1 MNMPLY
7 YHFFYNY
14 LLSELQ
20 PGNRWWAAGWSAGIC
35 PHGQILQD
43 EGNSRRE
50 NKLSSMQ
57 ITGKKPHLCHSWTQG
72 DPPDCMWVERLPE
85 GTREGP
91 PPHSR
96 WCQSTHRLLRWNPS
110 RLRYVASHMGGS
122 WDTPNTDS
130 EPGKARCWT
139 KETWKKCPIQVVQT
153 TTRAQPLKS
162 ACVCLFTHTIFFPSN
177 KHFTC
182 FTSYIF
188 AGLPFWKA
196 IEARTLSWP
205 LV

>member
-1 MNMPLY
+1 M
-7 YHFFYNY
+7 
-14 LLSELQ
+14 SWSQETDEQ
-20 PGNRWWAAGWSAGIC
+20 QAG

-122 WDTPNTDS
+122 WDTPNRLRTRQSKMLDKGNLEEMPHTS
-130 EPGKARCWT
+130 GSNYHEG
-139 KETWKKCPIQVVQT
+139 T
-153 TTRAQPLKS
+153 TLE
-162 ACVCLFTHTIFFPSN
+162 VCLCLPIHTYYFFS
-177 KHFTC
+177 F
-182 FTSYIF
+182 
-188 AGLPFWKA
+188 
-196 IEARTLSWP
+196 
-205 LV
+205 

>member
-1 MNMPLY
+1 M
-7 YHFFYNY
+7 
-14 LLSELQ
+14 SWSQETDEQ
-20 PGNRWWAAGWSAGIC
+20 QAG

-72 DPPDCMWVERLPE
+72 DPPDCMWAERLPE

-110 RLRYVASHMGGS
+110 RLRYVHMYI
-122 WDTPNTDS
+122 WVDPEIHQIQTPNQAKQDAGQRKPGRNAPYKWFKLPRGHNPWSLPVSAYSHILFFFLLINTSLVSPVTSLQAFLS
-130 EPGKARCWT
+130 ER
-139 KETWKKCPIQVVQT
+139 
-153 TTRAQPLKS
+153 L
-162 ACVCLFTHTIFFPSN
+162 
-177 KHFTC
+177 
-182 FTSYIF
+182 
-188 AGLPFWKA
+188 
-196 IEARTLSWP
+196 
-205 LV
+205 